1 MAASMT
7 RLTKKAAAGRAAA
20 PVRAARLSVRAQA
33 MDNTTP
39 KQFRTESAVA
49 ATAALPSS
57 TPFDNW
63 KFAPIREATVSDTTL
78 GCSTRHSCIRETEW
92 FVAAASLQLL
102 TSGLGRLC
110 CRSPAP

>member
-20 PVRAARLSVRAQA
+20 PMRAARLSVRAQA

-39 KQFRTESAVA
+39 KQFRTESEAVA

-63 KFAPIREATVSDTTL
+63 QFAPIREATVRNIDFTL
-78 GCSTRHSCIRETEW
+78 GCSAWPSCMLCPQVICGHTQIFDSRSIRT
-92 FVAAASLQLL
+92 
-102 TSGLGRLC
+102 
-110 CRSPAP
+110 